1 MPEEMTLRLFRCDA
15 CGAENETSG
24 ETCDTCGAAAPDD
37 DGPTKFRL
45 SLIFA
50 SEDCPACGAT
60 GAASPCQKC
69 GSEIPVPE
77 PNAATKARM
86 SALAPLE
93 ARARTLVA
101 SFDDIPDPH
110 ITVTPSQ
117 LAAAIVDARVPGRT
131 LELIAFARSVD
142 DLDLEDP
149 AAIGGKT
156 RRRLAAVLDEV
167 EQLRDFSRLLAEF
180 EAAEEVA
187 ELPALVARL
196 GRGGAV
202 IIEKVLSALVTETP
216 AAAAAAARELQAALA
231 SPAEANEI
239 NALLAALPELDAP
252 DDVNARVATVTGRK
266 GTYTDELGLPSP
278 ELIFAAPSGENTSF
292 AALALGARR
301 YMSHLLDTPEEVSDA
316 QAMLILPAVQLA
328 LLDRPFEHHR
338 RAELVQE
345 LLRDAAAKDPAGL
358 DATLS
363 AYEDHAGL
371 AFETSMRVRR
381 QIRLLATGEVLGPI
395 DFVESSVE
403 MYRQLAESHFRAAMR
418 CVLAARAVLTGRN
431 TPPESPLLGDIEER
445 LTGWHDELG
454 RSLDGVIERHLRNG
468 EAHQDYRVDPATL
481 EIVLRNGSRLTV
493 DDVAKLTEDL
503 GGAVAAIEAAVSC
516 HTINTGRTPAPRW
529 LAAGESPRLVEL
541 VARMVAAGLGI
552 TIENFTIENGT
563 VTIIVPEGSEIGQGK
578 ARTVLAAARPLAPS
592 ASMFETYKGDRPMA
606 AFNSEVFDRWSAAPE
621 DVQPLV
627 MIEMLYES
635 AVRCGANEADTLR
648 DAIAT
653 CLRFTINEPI
663 STPPTP
669 KEIRTI
675 DHRLKVT
682 ARMAARHRAASG
694 GELSEP
700 LAQVKSARESL
711 KRATKNQD
719 FARRFGQSMVAL
731 SMWADQHMGTLLS
744 DDQ

>member
-1 MPEEMTLRLFRCDA
+1 MPEEMTLRMFRCDV

-69 GSEIPVPE
+69 GSEIPAPE

-149 AAIGGKT
+149 AAIGGET
-156 RRRLAAVLDEV
+156 RRRLAAMLDEV

-187 ELPALVARL
+187 ELPALVGRL

-216 AAAAAAARELQAALA
+216 ADAAAAARELQAALG
-231 SPAEANEI
+231 SPAGANEI
-239 NALLAALPELDAP
+239 TALLAALPELDAP

-278 ELIFAAPSGENTSF
+278 ELIFAAPPGENTSF

-338 RAELVQE
+338 RAELVRE
-345 LLRDAAAKDPAGL
+345 LLRDAAAKDPTGL
-358 DATLS
+358 DAVLS

-371 AFETSMRVRR
+371 AFETAMRVRR
-381 QIRLLATGEVLGPI
+381 QIRLLATGEVLSPI

-403 MYRQLAESHFRAAMR
+403 MYRQLAESHFRAAVR
-418 CVLAARAVLTGRN
+418 CVLAARAVLTGKN
-431 TPPESPLLGDIEER
+431 PPPESPLLGDIEKR

-481 EIVLRNGSRLTV
+481 EIVLQNGSRLTV

-516 HTINTGRTPAPRW
+516 HTINTGRTPAPHW

-552 TIENFTIENGT
+552 TIENFTTENGT
-563 VTIIVPEGSEIGQGK
+563 VTVIVPEGSEIGQWK

-592 ASMFETYKGDRPMA
+592 ASMFETYKGGRLMA

-635 AVRCGANEADTLR
+635 SVRCGANEADTLR

-669 KEIRTI
+669 REIRTI

-682 ARMAARHRAASG
+682 ARMAARHGASSG

-711 KRATKNQD
+711 KRATKSQD
-719 FARRFGQSMVAL
+719 FARRFGKSMVAL

>member
-1 MPEEMTLRLFRCDA
+1 MPEEMTLRMFRCDA

-69 GSEIPVPE
+69 GSEIPAPE

-149 AAIGGKT
+149 AAIGGET

-187 ELPALVARL
+187 ELPALVGSL

-216 AAAAAAARELQAALA
+216 AAAAAAARELQAALG
-231 SPAEANEI
+231 SPAGANEI
-239 NALLAALPELDAP
+239 TALLAALPELDAP

-278 ELIFAAPSGENTSF
+278 ELIFAAPPGENTSF

-338 RAELVQE
+338 RAELVRG
-345 LLRDAAAKDPAGL
+345 LLRDAAAKDPTGL
-358 DATLS
+358 EAVLS

-371 AFETSMRVRR
+371 AFETAMRVRR
-381 QIRLLATGEVLGPI
+381 QILLLATGEVLSPI

-403 MYRQLAESHFRAAMR
+403 MYRQLAESHFRAAVR
-418 CVLAARAVLTGRN
+418 CVLAARAVLTGKN
-431 TPPESPLLGDIEER
+431 PPPESPLLGDIEKR

-481 EIVLRNGSRLTV
+481 EIVLQNGSRLTV

-516 HTINTGRTPAPRW
+516 HTINTGRTPAPHW

-552 TIENFTIENGT
+552 TIENFTTENGT
-563 VTIIVPEGSEIGQGK
+563 VTVIVPEGSEIGQWK

-592 ASMFETYKGDRPMA
+592 ASMFETYKGGRLMA

-635 AVRCGANEADTLR
+635 SVRCGANEADTLR

-669 KEIRTI
+669 REIRTI

-682 ARMAARHRAASG
+682 ARMAARHGASSG

-711 KRATKNQD
+711 KRATKSQD
-719 FARRFGQSMVAL
+719 FARRFGKSMVAL